1 MSSTDTDAL
10 VAAAEAALR
19 APSIF
24 NSQPWRW
31 RVSAAGLELSADADR
46 QLPVVDPEHMMSTL
60 SCGIAL
66 HHARTALNAEGR
78 SHLVQRLPDPAR
90 PDLLARLRITG
101 RHSPD
106 PADVR
111 RYQAS
116 LIRHTERRPF
126 EGERVSEQAF
136 DRLRAA
142 AEAEHA
148 YLYRMRPDDVPAL
161 AAAVSRAQAIE
172 MADPDYRAELAR
184 WTNRPAGR
192 GDGVPAD
199 TVPPATPRTVPV
211 REFSTAGPDP
221 DTDTDTD
228 TDTDRAIAPLAEAG
242 TDQAATF
249 AVLSGDGD
257 APIDWLRA
265 GEAMSAVWLT
275 AVSEGLS
282 VSPISDVAEVPSTR
296 ALLRGVLAGIGYPF
310 LALRVG
316 LAEPGSAA
324 PRAPR
329 RDPTEAITLD
339 L

>member
-1 MSSTDTDAL
+1 MSSIDTDAL

-31 RVSAAGLELSADADR
+31 HVTADTLELSADPQR
-46 QLPVVDPEHMMSTL
+46 QLAVVDPEHMMSTL

-66 HHARTALNAEGR
+66 HHARTALSAEGR
-78 SHLVQRLPDPAR
+78 SHTVDRLPDPTR
-90 PDLLARLRITG
+90 PDLLARIRITG
-101 RHSPD
+101 THTPD

-116 LIRHTERRPF
+116 LIRHTDRRPF
-126 EGERVSEQAF
+126 EGEPLPDAMV

-161 AAAVSRAQAIE
+161 AAAVTQAQRVE

-184 WTNRPAGR
+184 WTNRPTDT

-199 TVPPATPRTVPV
+199 TVPATTPRTVPV
-211 REFSTAGPDP
+211 REFTVTG
-221 DTDTDTD
+221 TETGG
-228 TDTDRAIAPLAEAG
+228 IEPLAEEG
-242 TDQAATF
+242 TDRSATYL
-249 AVLSGDGD
+249 VLAGESDD
-257 APIDWLRA
+257 RLEWLRA
-265 GEAMSAVWLT
+265 GEALSAVWLT
-275 AVSEGLS
+275 AVTEGLS
-282 VSPISDVAEVPSTR
+282 VSPMSDVAEVPSTR

-310 LALRVG
+310 LVLRVG
-316 LAEPGSAA
+316 TAEPVSEV
-324 PRAPR
+324 PQAPR
-329 RDPTEAITLD
+329 RDPHEAITID
-339 L
+339 Q

>member
-1 MSSTDTDAL
+1 MSRTDTEAL

-31 RVSAAGLELSADADR
+31 HVSAAGLELSADPDR
-46 QLPVVDPEHMMSTL
+46 QLAVVDPEHMMSTL

-78 SHLVQRLPDPAR
+78 SHTVDRLPDPAH
-90 PDLLARLRITG
+90 PDLLARIRITG
-101 RHSPD
+101 THTPD

-116 LIRHTERRPF
+116 LIRHTDRRPY
-126 EGERVSEQAF
+126 EGEPLPDPVV

-148 YLYRMRPDDVPAL
+148 YLYRMRTDDVPAL
-161 AAAVSRAQAIE
+161 AAAVSRAQRIE
-172 MADPDYRAELAR
+172 MADPAYRAELAR
-184 WTNRPAGR
+184 WTSRPTDS

-211 REFSTAGPDP
+211 REFATAGAEAGDETGGGLEPLAEEG
-221 DTDTDTD
+221 
-228 TDTDRAIAPLAEAG
+228 TDRAAVYLVLAGEA
-242 TDQAATF
+242 DDR
-249 AVLSGDGD
+249 LE
-257 APIDWLRA
+257 WLRA
-265 GEAMSAVWLT
+265 GEALSAVWLT
-275 AVSEGLS
+275 AVTEGLS
-282 VSPISDVAEVPSTR
+282 VSPMSDVAEVPSTR

-310 LALRVG
+310 IVLRVG
-316 LAEPGSAA
+316 KAEPASGA
-324 PRAPR
+324 PQAPR
-329 RDPTEAITLD
+329 RDPAEAITVD
-339 L
+339 R

>member
-1 MSSTDTDAL
+1 MSSTDRTDTGAL

-31 RVSAAGLELSADADR
+31 RVTAEVLELSADADR
-46 QLPVVDPEHMMSTL
+46 QLAVVDPEHMMSTL

-78 SHLVQRLPDPAR
+78 SHSVDRLPDPAR
-90 PDLLARLRITG
+90 PDLLARIRLTG
-101 RHSPD
+101 THTPD

-116 LIRHTERRPF
+116 LIRHTDRRPF
-126 EGERVSEQAF
+126 DGQPLPDAMV

-142 AEAEHA
+142 AETEHA

-161 AAAVSRAQAIE
+161 AAAVSRAQRIE
-172 MADPDYRAELAR
+172 MADPEYRAELAR
-184 WTNRPAGR
+184 WTNRPTGS

-199 TVPPATPRTVPV
+199 TVPATTPRTVPV
-211 REFSTAGPDP
+211 REFTVTGDQTAGR
-221 DTDTDTD
+221 TGGLE
-228 TDTDRAIAPLAEAG
+228 PLAAQG
-242 TDQAATF
+242 TDQAATYL
-249 AVLSGDGD
+249 VLAGQADD
-257 APIDWLRA
+257 QLEWLRA
-265 GEAMSAVWLT
+265 GEALSAVWLT
-275 AVSEGLS
+275 AVTEGLS

-310 LALRVG
+310 LVLRIG
-316 LAEPGSAA
+316 NAEPASGA
-324 PRAPR
+324 PQAPR
-329 RDPTEAITLD
+329 RDPHEAITID
-339 L
+339 Q

>member
-1 MSSTDTDAL
+1 MSGTDSDAL

-31 RVSAAGLELSADADR
+31 HVSAGGLELSADADR

-66 HHARTALNAEGR
+66 HHARTALAAEGR
-78 SHLVQRLPDPAR
+78 THAVDRLPDPAR
-90 PDLLARLRITG
+90 PDLLARIRITG
-101 RHSPD
+101 THRPD

-116 LIRHTERRPF
+116 LIRHTDRRPF
-126 EGERVSEQAF
+126 EGPPLPDVVM

-161 AAAVSRAQAIE
+161 AAAVTQAQRVE
-172 MADPDYRAELAR
+172 MADPQYRAELAR
-184 WTNRPAGR
+184 WTSRPADS

-211 REFSTAGPDP
+211 REFTVTGEETGP
-221 DTDTDTD
+221 TGETGGGLE
-228 TDTDRAIAPLAEAG
+228 PLAAEG
-242 TDQAATF
+242 TDQAATYL
-249 AVLSGDGD
+249 VL
-257 APIDWLRA
+257 A
-265 GEAMSAVWLT
+265 GEADDRLEWLHAGEALSAVWLS
-275 AVSEGLS
+275 AVVEGLS
-282 VSPISDVAEVPSTR
+282 VSPMSDVAEVPSTR

-310 LALRVG
+310 LVLRVG
-316 LAEPGSAA
+316 TAQPVSPLPQ
-324 PRAPR
+324 APR
-329 RDPTEAITLD
+329 RDPAEAITID
-339 L
+339 P

>member
-1 MSSTDTDAL
+1 MSRTDTDAL

-31 RVSAAGLELSADADR
+31 HVSADTLELSADADR
-46 QLPVVDPEHMMSTL
+46 QLPVVDPEHVMSTL

-66 HHARTALNAEGR
+66 HHARTALSAEGY
-78 SHLVQRLPDPAR
+78 SQAVDRLPDPAR
-90 PDLLARLRITG
+90 PGLLARIRITG
-101 RHSPD
+101 THIPD

-116 LIRHTERRPF
+116 LIRHTDRRPF
-126 EGERVSEQAF
+126 EGEPLPDTVV
-136 DRLRAA
+136 DRLRAV

-161 AAAVSRAQAIE
+161 AAAVTAAQRVE

-184 WTNRPAGR
+184 WTNRPAGS

-199 TVPPATPRTVPV
+199 TVPAATPRTVPV
-211 REFSTAGPDP
+211 RDFILAGDQAD
-221 DTDTDTD
+221 DTG
-228 TDTDRAIAPLAEAG
+228 IGGGIEPLAADG
-242 TDQAATF
+242 TDLSATYL
-249 AVLSGDGD
+249 VLAGEADD
-257 APIDWLRA
+257 RLEWLRA
-265 GEAMSAVWLT
+265 GEALSAVWLT

-282 VSPISDVAEVPSTR
+282 VSPMSDVAEVPSTR

-310 LALRVG
+310 LVLRIG
-316 LAEPGSAA
+316 NAEPARGM
-324 PRAPR
+324 PQAPR
-329 RDPTEAITLD
+329 RDPAEAITID
-339 L
+339 R